1 MGAQCAQSPT
11 SRCTL
16 GWIEEAAEGVEGVT
30 EENSTD
36 DPEVVDL
43 RDTPQEMS
51 CSCSVLVETLPA
63 NHHYEALPRT
73 RTEIPRVSEDPVLSR
88 KRTEGRSS
96 SVEVACRVKP
106 QSQRANK
113 VLIFR
118 KNPRPR
124 NDPLVRRFMFHTEQ
138 VAFHAEKNP
147 LGCGS
152 TPKNCREDL

>member
-96 SVEVACRVKP
+96 SVEVCGRHFADIPHLVMFGTRP
-106 QSQRANK
+106 SHPSRR
-113 VLIFR
+113 R
-118 KNPRPR
+118 KFAYCDLCLSRG
-124 NDPLVRRFMFHTEQ
+124 RR
-138 VAFHAEKNP
+138 
-147 LGCGS
+147 
-152 TPKNCREDL
+152 